1 MMGAGQS
8 AICPAKP
15 KVKEVERG
23 GQNGRASDAEAIR
36 NRLALARRQQWEGS
50 LCSDARS
57 VVSSSHACTY
67 CQGAT
72 LWTPVAGSPPAM
84 DIARQ
89 RGRDKEDE
97 CLLKS
102 SRLSTRLIS

>member
-1 MMGAGQS
+1 MA
-8 AICPAKP
+8 
-15 KVKEVERG
+15 V
-23 GQNGRASDAEAIR
+23 EAIR
-36 NRLALARRQQWEGS
+36 IRRALARRQLWEGS

-67 CQGAT
+67 CLIAT
-72 LWTPVAGSPPAM
+72 LWTPVAGSTPTM

-97 CLLKS
+97 CPLKS
-102 SRLSTRLIS
+102 IRRRARLTS